1 VNPLEN
7 AKNRE
12 QLIRQRVAANIAHY
26 RKLHN
31 MTQSELAE
39 KISYSDKSVSKWERG
54 DGVPDI
60 YVLVTLAEL
69 FNVTVDDLVSD
80 NAPLPPPPD
89 QDIEKKRVFILVMSV
104 LLAWLTATVVY
115 TALRVLLP
123 DLTWAWYCF
132 IVAIVATF
140 ILCTVF
146 SSLWWGLLPR
156 LLSVSALIWSIAA
169 GVYIIFPLVNMR
181 LIFVV
186 GGVLQLL
193 SILWFT
199 FQGRFRRIEI
209 GLIRGI
215 HRRKH

>member
-1 VNPLEN
+1 MD
-7 AKNRE
+7 KSKSRDH
-12 QLIRQRVAANIAHY
+12 LIRQRIAANIAHY

-31 MTQSELAE
+31 MTQSELAV
-39 KISYSDKSVSKWERG
+39 KINYSDKSVSKWERG

-60 YVLVTLAEL
+60 YVLITLAEL
-69 FNVTVDDLVSD
+69 FNVSVNDLVSE

-89 QDIEKKRVFILVMSV
+89 PDVEKKRVFILLMSV
-104 LLAWLTATVVY
+104 LLAWLSATVAY
-115 TALRVLLP
+115 TVLRVVVP
-123 DLTWAWYCF
+123 DFAQAWLCF
-132 IVAIVATF
+132 IVALVVTF

-169 GVYIIFPLVNMR
+169 GIYVIFPLVNMR

-186 GGVLQLL
+186 GGVMQLL
-193 SILWFT
+193 GILWFT

-215 HRRKH
+215 RRRKH

>member
-1 VNPLEN
+1 MEKT
-7 AKNRE
+7 KNRD
-12 QLIRQRVAANIAHY
+12 QLIRQRIAANIAHF

-39 KISYSDKSVSKWERG
+39 KINYSDKSVSKWELG
-54 DGVPDI
+54 DSVPDI

-69 FNVTVDDLVSD
+69 FNVTVNDLVSE

-89 QDIEKKRVFILVMSV
+89 SDVEKKRVFILLMSV
-104 LLAWLTATVVY
+104 LLAWLSATVAY
-115 TALRVLLP
+115 TALRVLVP
-123 DLTWAWYCF
+123 DFTQAWLCF
-132 IVAIVATF
+132 IVAIVVTF

-169 GVYIIFPLVNMR
+169 GIYILFPLVNMR

-186 GGVLQLL
+186 GGVVQLL
-193 SILWFT
+193 GILWFT

-215 HRRKH
+215 RRRKH

>member
-1 VNPLEN
+1 MEK

-12 QLIRQRVAANIAHY
+12 QLIRQRIAANIAHY

-39 KISYSDKSVSKWERG
+39 KINYSDKSVSKWERG

-60 YVLVTLAEL
+60 YVLVALAEL

-80 NAPLPPPPD
+80 NAPLPPPPE
-89 QDIEKKRVFILVMSV
+89 QDIEKKRLFILLMSV

-123 DLTWAWYCF
+123 DLAGAWYCF

-169 GVYIIFPLVNMR
+169 GIYIVFPLVNMR

-186 GGVLQLL
+186 GGVMQLL

-215 HRRKH
+215 RRRKH

>member
-1 VNPLEN
+1 MEN

-169 GVYIIFPLVNMR
+169 GIYIIFPLVNMR

-199 FQGRFRRIEI
+199 FQGRFRHIEI